1 MRILFYTGKGGVGKT
16 SISAATGLFCAEKG
30 LRTLVMSLDP
40 AHSLSDAFDL
50 ERSLYDLAS
59 GEPHQVADNLW
70 IQEISIQEE
79 LTENWGEVH
88 AYISSLLNVSGLD
101 QIVAEEVAIFP
112 GMEEISSLLHI
123 NRYIREERFDV
134 MILDCA
140 PTGESIRFVSM
151 PTTLEWYMNK
161 IFKLER
167 GLFKATRPL
176 LKGVSPIPLPEDRYF
191 ANIESLFQKLEGIE
205 KVLSDT
211 AITSVRLVTNPE
223 RMVIKE
229 TQRAFMYFALY
240 GLCVDL
246 VIVNRVL
253 PEEADLAYFQE
264 WRDKQRGYIEEI
276 RDLFTPVPVAEVRA
290 FEAEVLGEKGLRR
303 LADGLYDTRDPVD
316 RFVTERTVRFVKED
330 GVGVVTLALPFA
342 VKGEVDVTAT
352 AEDLIVQIGNFR
364 KHISIPRTFAGMYP
378 RKAVLTEGQLRVE
391 LGGETDESRE

>member
-16 SISAATGLFCAEKG
+16 SISAATGLRCAEKG

-50 ERSLYDLAS
+50 KRSLYDLAS
-59 GEPHQVADNLW
+59 GEPHQVAERLW

-79 LTENWGEVH
+79 LAENWGEVH

-101 QIVAEEVAIFP
+101 QLVAEEVAIFP

-123 NRYIREERFDV
+123 NRYLRESRFDV

-167 GLFKATRPL
+167 RLFRATRPL

-205 KVLSDT
+205 KTLSDPE
-211 AITSVRLVTNPE
+211 ITTVRLVTNPE

-229 TQRAFMYFALY
+229 TQRAFMYFTLY

-246 VIVNRVL
+246 VIANRVL
-253 PEEADLAYFQE
+253 PEDADLAYFQD
-264 WRDKQRGYIEEI
+264 WRERQRAYVDQI
-276 RDLFTPVPVAEVRA
+276 RSLFNPVPVLEVPA

-303 LADGLYDTRDPVD
+303 LADRLYHDHDPLD
-316 RFVTERTVRFVKED
+316 RFVTERTVRFSKED
-330 GVGVVTLALPFA
+330 SRGIVTLRLPFA

-352 AEDLIVQIGNFR
+352 AEDLIIQIGSFR
-364 KHISIPRTFAGMYP
+364 KHVSLPRTFIGMSP
-378 RKAVLTEGQLRVE
+378 RKAVLSEGRLAVE
-391 LGGETDESRE
+391 LGGETDES